1 MRSLLRATA
10 RLRRLVA
17 LAACLGGATVATAPV
32 LGAQAPT
39 TALTVQVR
47 DELGRPVSQATLTAT
62 YDTVSVRRI
71 TNDSGKVVFTL
82 PRGEVVRVIARRIG
96 FAAGGTRIELGF
108 GDEQASITLRRL
120 SVQTLD
126 TVRVL
131 AQRAVRGLVVSAAL
145 QQPIR
150 GASVRIL
157 ETRSRLETDSTGG
170 FDVPLDAQRNVTL
183 LVSADGFAPVQR
195 IERLDPGASVELLIV
210 LDSANT
216 VPTRLRPR
224 IEDLESR
231 LAWRDPN
238 DATVGSRELRS
249 TGIPTL
255 ADALQRTQSANEK
268 GLRLS
273 DDTCIFLNG
282 DPQPGM
288 TLNSFP
294 VESVRLV
301 ELYERGG
308 QQAWTL
314 ANRWPKGAP
323 CGNASPT
330 VRGPGRVQWAVVWT
344 YW

>member
-71 TNDSGKVVFTL
+71 TNDSGL

-157 ETRSRLETDSTGG
+157 ETRSRLVTDSTGG

-216 VPTRLRPR
+216 VPTRLR
-224 IEDLESR
+224 
-231 LAWRDPN
+231 
-238 DATVGSRELRS
+238 
-249 TGIPTL
+249 
-255 ADALQRTQSANEK
+255 
-268 GLRLS
+268 
-273 DDTCIFLNG
+273 
-282 DPQPGM
+282 
-288 TLNSFP
+288 
-294 VESVRLV
+294 
-301 ELYERGG
+301 
-308 QQAWTL
+308 
-314 ANRWPKGAP
+314 
-323 CGNASPT
+323 
-330 VRGPGRVQWAVVWT
+330 
-344 YW
+344 